1 MDACVTKDNLAPG
14 GGLRASGSTPTC
26 EGRPKGV
33 FDMVGNVSEWEDS
46 CATGGAPQDKTCA
59 TRGGS
64 ISDNAAT
71 ATCSFIAT
79 AKRKDVRSTLGFRCC
94 SR

>member
-1 MDACVTKDNLAPG
+1 VDACVTKDNLAPG
-14 GGLRASGSTPTC
+14 GGLRASGSTPT
-26 EGRPKGV
+26 GV
-33 FDMVGNVSEWEDS
+33 VDRVGNVSEWEDS